1 MIDTNKDF
9 VRRQYAAERKAY
21 TEVYRT
27 EENAA
32 VTAYFL
38 QSALY
43 HNARTVMCYV
53 SMRTEVDTHSLLQ
66 TMLRD
71 GKTVCV
77 PQVTGRDGQMRAVII
92 RSWTDLKR
100 VGSFGILEP
109 SIEEAAILEPSE
121 IDLIIVPAVAFT
133 QSGQRLGMGGGYYDR
148 FLARTQ
154 AVRMGF
160 AFSCQIKQS
169 LPTDAWDAKMDY
181 LVTQD
186 GITAC
191 RTSKVQG

>member
-1 MIDTNKDF
+1 MNKDF

-27 EENAA
+27 EENEA
-32 VTAYFL
+32 VTAHFL

-43 HNARTVMCYV
+43 HNARTIMCYV
-53 SMRTEVDTHSLLQ
+53 SMRAEVDTHLLLKM
-66 TMLRD
+66 MLRD

-77 PQVTGRDGQMRAVII
+77 PQVTDRNGQMRAVII
-92 RSWTDLKR
+92 HSWDDLKC
-100 VGSFGILEP
+100 GGAFGILEP
-109 SIEEAAILEPSE
+109 SMEDATIIEPNE
-121 IDLIIVPAVAFT
+121 IDLIIVPAIAFT

-154 AVRMGF
+154 AVRIGF

-169 LPTDAWDAKMDY
+169 LPTDVWDAKLDY

-186 GITAC
+186 GITDC
-191 RTSKVQG
+191 RTSKVQS

>member
-1 MIDTNKDF
+1 MIDTDKDF

-27 EENAA
+27 EENEA
-32 VTAYFL
+32 VTAHFL

-53 SMRTEVDTHSLLQ
+53 SMRMEVDTHSLIKM
-66 TMLRD
+66 MLCD

-77 PQVTGRDGQMRAVII
+77 PKVTDRNGQMRAAII
-92 RSWTDLKR
+92 HSWDDLKR

-109 SIEEAAILEPSE
+109 CENARSMEPNE
-121 IDLIIVPAVAFT
+121 IDLIVVPGIAFT
-133 QSGQRLGMGGGYYDR
+133 QSGERLGMGGGYYDR
-148 FLARTQ
+148 FLADTR
-154 AVRMGF
+154 AVRIGF

-169 LPTDAWDAKMDY
+169 LPTDVWDAKLDY

-186 GITAC
+186 GITDC
-191 RTSKVQG
+191 RTSKVQE

>member
-1 MIDTNKDF
+1 MINTNKDF

-27 EENAA
+27 EENEA
-32 VTAYFL
+32 VTAHFL

-53 SMRTEVDTHSLLQ
+53 SMQSEVDTHSLIK
-66 TMLRD
+66 TMIRD

-77 PQVTGRDGQMRAVII
+77 PKVTDRNGQMRAVLI
-92 RSWTDLKR
+92 RSWDDLEC

-109 SIEEAAILEPSE
+109 SKEAMSIKPTE
-121 IDLIIVPAVAFT
+121 IDLIVVPAIAF
-133 QSGQRLGMGGGYYDR
+133 SRGGHRLGMGGGYYDR
-148 FLARTQ
+148 FLANTQ
-154 AVRMGF
+154 AVRIGF

-169 LPTDAWDAKMDY
+169 LPTDEWDVKMDY

-186 GITAC
+186 GITDC
-191 RTSKVQG
+191 RTSKVQD

>member
-1 MIDTNKDF
+1 MIDTYKDF

-27 EENAA
+27 GENEA
-32 VTAYFL
+32 VTAHFL

-53 SMRTEVDTHSLLQ
+53 SMRMEVDTHFLIKM
-66 TMLRD
+66 MLRD

-77 PQVTGRDGQMRAVII
+77 PKVTDRNGQMRAALL
-92 RSWTDLKR
+92 RSWDDLKS

-109 SIEEAAILEPSE
+109 SEDAGSMDPNE
-121 IDLIIVPAVAFT
+121 IDLIVVPGVAFT
-133 QSGQRLGMGGGYYDR
+133 PNGQRLGMGGGYYDR
-148 FLARTQ
+148 FLANTQ

-169 LPTDAWDAKMDY
+169 LPTDEWDAKMDY
-181 LVTQD
+181 LITQE
-186 GITAC
+186 GIMDC
-191 RTSKVQG
+191 RTSKVQE